1 MALIRSSNLSAAS
14 SAFIEVIG
22 TLSIYFCNI
31 LCRGLVYFSRI
42 YIYLYLIDPGT
53 ARGVDIWYARG
64 YIRGYIISVNKTNA
78 RADKRTLIIL
88 GPLFSNFSSLR
99 HTRNHKQKNIIMRLN
114 LSSIPLLIPLYSSQA
129 FVAQNYR
136 NSKFHGVKSP
146 HEFSIHRNNQ
156 AIAASSAFEL
166 TVGDTKGLLLIAF
179 EC

>member
-1 MALIRSSNLSAAS
+1 MAQVQLGGR
-14 SAFIEVIG
+14 
-22 TLSIYFCNI
+22 Y
-31 LCRGLVYFSRI
+31 LVCK
-42 YIYLYLIDPGT
+42 
-53 ARGVDIWYARG
+53 GVYK
-64 YIRGYIISVNKTNA
+64 GYIIYHVQ
-78 RADKRTLIIL
+78 DKRTLIIL

-99 HTRNHKQKNIIMRLN
+99 HIRNHKQKNITMRLN

-129 FVAQNYR
+129 FVAQYYR
-136 NSKFHGVKSP
+136 NSRFHGVKSP